1 MVAGDFIGRRSEFL
15 IAGDSEKRQLFHVV
29 TGGKERK
36 RRGDRKKKK
45 RRKGGKEERKGGKER
60 RKGGKGKGK
69 KEGEKKDLGSKSIN
83 RDDESSVGGGVGR
96 FFFQSPGGLPK
107 TRSGTRYKRNPERQT
122 RGTAFFR
129 LWWS

>member
-1 MVAGDFIGRRSEFL
+1 MREAKSVLVSRTRPTPDFIGRQSEFL

-36 RRGDRKKKK
+36 RRGERKKKK

-69 KEGEKKDLGSKSIN
+69 KERENMQI
-83 RDDESSVGGGVGR
+83 V
-96 FFFQSPGGLPK
+96 
-107 TRSGTRYKRNPERQT
+107 
-122 RGTAFFR
+122 
-129 LWWS
+129 